1 MGAVMTTTIAHLP
14 VVDEAHK
21 SLGLTYKQVASILRA
36 DESTLQRWRTGTSE
50 PSPVFVSRLES
61 LDEMLREVRASFRR
75 TEAARRWLSTRVG
88 AFGNERPIDLLL
100 DGRIERVTAALQAL
114 NSGMTT

>member
-1 MGAVMTTTIAHLP
+1 MGAVMATTIAHLP

-50 PSPVFVSRLES
+50 PSPVFLSRMES
-61 LDEMLREVRASFRR
+61 LDELLREIRATFRR
-75 TEAARRWLSTRVG
+75 TNAARRWLDTRVS
-88 AFGNERPIDLLL
+88 AFGDQRPIDLLL
-100 DGRIERVTAALQAL
+100 SGRIERVTAALQAL